1 VVWSPATASPALRAA
16 LAGAMREREAG
27 GFELAR
33 LPPSTL
39 PARTPS
45 LLEQRDYSP
54 LVWPR

>member
-1 VVWSPATASPALRAA
+1 M
-16 LAGAMREREAG
+16 AGAVREREAG